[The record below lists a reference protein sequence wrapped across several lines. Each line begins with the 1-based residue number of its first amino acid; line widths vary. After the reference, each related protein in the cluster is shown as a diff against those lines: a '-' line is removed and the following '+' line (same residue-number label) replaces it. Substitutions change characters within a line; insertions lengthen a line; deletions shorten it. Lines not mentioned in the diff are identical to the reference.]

1 MKNTLSK
8 VIIFAVGAA
17 AGSAVTYLYLK
28 NKYEQIINDE
38 IDEMRNYYI
47 SKYESDVEEDI
58 PEEVEEEP
66 VEIDSIK
73 QEIKAYAKIAEQNG
87 YSEPG
92 KIERMVNEVEKPYVI
107 SPDEYGEYQDY
118 ELINLVFYADG
129 VLADDMDEEIDSFD
143 NIVGENFMDHYGEY
157 EDDTVFVRN
166 DRLMADYE
174 IQRDERNYS
183 EVVGSEAE

>member
-1 MKNTLSK
+1 MNNTLSK
-8 VIIFAVGAA
+8 VLVFAVGAA
-17 AGSAVTYLYLK
+17 AGSAVTYMYLK

-38 IDEMRNYYI
+38 IEEMREYYMG
-47 SKYESDVEEDI
+47 KDE
-58 PEEVEEEP
+58 PTEEVSEEE
-66 VEIDSIK
+66 EIATEDP
-73 QEIKAYAKIAEQNG
+73 IKAEIREYARIAEQNG

-129 VLADDMDEEIDSFD
+129 VLTDDMDEPIDDFD
-143 NIVGENFMDHYGEY
+143 DIVGENFMDHYGEY